1 MGLVLYAFLL
11 SILCIYA
18 VQNDK
23 IEEHMIHVM
32 TSPLPSTQQ
41 ITLTQAV
48 VQSFMS
54 LPQLCKM
61 FDIPEENCTCDIFEI
76 PEDSDTLCK
85 YSENNDTVSEVRLI
99 YVPKLSIPVGAVALV
114 ASVYGIFG
122 NAVVIGVVMRIG
134 RNLSRCKQIIGTL
147 AVSDLIFSVWQLVLS
162 IPLLWTNK
170 WIYGGFLCKI
180 LRGGKVTGEFLYIGF
195 VLILAIERFLTIVK
209 KGPKISPFK
218 IKFALAINVIIALM
232 TVTPL
237 LILYDV
243 TNDGRCDGTW
253 KNMRNNSTYYD
264 WLITVVYFIIPL
276 WAIVTL
282 LSKSMEELN
291 KQSRITKITFTSAHC
306 NITEKR
312 INENKQMI
320 KIIFGMLIAYAIC
333 ILPNRLVSFYL
344 DFYIESIGSKTY
356 ITLCY
361 VGLIT
366 YSILIA
372 VNPTIYFII
381 DYTWRENMKEII
393 LCRNGLK
400 SSSHKQVPSDQDG
413 YTITKRTFGPIMD
426 NIKITKDEKGRN
438 LSIDQGTH
446 LLSYNPSYI
455 AMQKNVNEEEK
466 GQLS

>member
-1 MGLVLYAFLL
+1 MELVFYAVLL
-11 SILCIYA
+11 SVLGIYA
-18 VQNDK
+18 VENDK
-23 IEEHMIHVM
+23 NDEYIISTR
-32 TSPLPSTQQ
+32 TSPLRSTQQ

-48 VQSFMS
+48 VQSFIS

-85 YSENNDTVSEVRLI
+85 YSENNETVSEVRLI
-99 YVPKLSIPVGAVALV
+99 YVPELSIPVGVVALV

-122 NAVVIGVVMRIG
+122 NAVVIGVLMRIG
-134 RNLSRCKQIIGTL
+134 RNLSRCKQIIGAL

-180 LRGGKVTGEFLYIGF
+180 LKGGKVTGELLYIGF
-195 VLILAIERFLTIVK
+195 VLILAIERFLAIVK
-209 KGPKISPFK
+209 KGAKISSFK
-218 IKFALAINVIIALM
+218 IKFALVINVIIALM

-264 WLITVVYFIIPL
+264 WLITVLYFIIPL
-276 WAIVTL
+276 SAIVML

-306 NITEKR
+306 NINEKM
-312 INENKQMI
+312 INKNKQMI
-320 KIIFGMLIAYAIC
+320 KMIFGMLTAYAVC

-344 DFYIESIGSKTY
+344 DFYIKSIGSKTY

-366 YSILIA
+366 YSILVA

-393 LCRNGLK
+393 LCKNDLK
-400 SSSHKQVPSDQDG
+400 SSLHKQAPADQDG
-413 YTITKRTFGPIMD
+413 YTITRKTFGPVVD

-446 LLSYNPSYI
+446 LLSYNPLYI
-455 AMQKNVNEEEK
+455 AMQKNINEKEK
-466 GQLS
+466 GQLP

>member
-1 MGLVLYAFLL
+1 MELVFYAVLL
-11 SILCIYA
+11 SVLGIYA
-18 VQNDK
+18 VENDK
-23 IEEHMIHVM
+23 NDEYIISTR
-32 TSPLPSTQQ
+32 TSPLRSTQQ

-48 VQSFMS
+48 VQSFIS

-85 YSENNDTVSEVRLI
+85 YSENNETVSEVRLI
-99 YVPKLSIPVGAVALV
+99 YVPELSIPVGVVALV

-122 NAVVIGVVMRIG
+122 NAVVIGVLMRIG
-134 RNLSRCKQIIGTL
+134 RNLSRCKQIIGAL

-180 LRGGKVTGEFLYIGF
+180 LKGGKVTGELLYIGF
-195 VLILAIERFLTIVK
+195 VLILAIERFLAIVK
-209 KGPKISPFK
+209 KGAKISSFK
-218 IKFALAINVIIALM
+218 IKFALVINVIIALM

-264 WLITVVYFIIPL
+264 WLITVLYFIIPL
-276 WAIVTL
+276 SAIVML
-282 LSKSMEELN
+282 LSKSMKELN

-306 NITEKR
+306 NINEKM
-312 INENKQMI
+312 INKNKQMI
-320 KIIFGMLIAYAIC
+320 KMIFGMLTAYAVC

-344 DFYIESIGSKTY
+344 DFYIKSIGSKTY

-366 YSILIA
+366 YSILVA

-381 DYTWRENMKEII
+381 DYTWRANMKEII
-393 LCRNGLK
+393 LCKNDLK
-400 SSSHKQVPSDQDG
+400 SSLHKQAPSDQDG
-413 YTITKRTFGPIMD
+413 YTITRKTFGPVVD

-446 LLSYNPSYI
+446 LLSYNPLYI
-455 AMQKNVNEEEK
+455 AMQKNINEKEK
-466 GQLS
+466 GQLP

>member
-1 MGLVLYAFLL
+1 MELVFYAVLL
-11 SILCIYA
+11 SVLGIYA
-18 VQNDK
+18 VENDK
-23 IEEHMIHVM
+23 NDEYIISTR
-32 TSPLPSTQQ
+32 TSPLRSTQQ

-48 VQSFMS
+48 VQSFIS

-85 YSENNDTVSEVRLI
+85 YSENNETVSEVRLI
-99 YVPKLSIPVGAVALV
+99 YVPELSIPVGVVALV

-122 NAVVIGVVMRIG
+122 NAVVIGVLMRIG

-180 LRGGKVTGEFLYIGF
+180 LKGGKVTGEFLYIGF
-195 VLILAIERFLTIVK
+195 VLILAIERFLAIVK
-209 KGPKISPFK
+209 KGAKISSFK
-218 IKFALAINVIIALM
+218 IKFALVINVIIALM

-264 WLITVVYFIIPL
+264 WLITVLYFIIPL
-276 WAIVTL
+276 SAIVML

-306 NITEKR
+306 NINEKM

-320 KIIFGMLIAYAIC
+320 KMIFGMLTAYAVC

-344 DFYIESIGSKTY
+344 DFYIKSIGSKTY

-366 YSILIA
+366 YSILVA

-381 DYTWRENMKEII
+381 DYTWRENIKEII
-393 LCRNGLK
+393 LCKNDLK
-400 SSSHKQVPSDQDG
+400 SSLHKQAPADQDG
-413 YTITKRTFGPIMD
+413 YTITRKTFGPVVD

-446 LLSYNPSYI
+446 LLSYNPLYI
-455 AMQKNVNEEEK
+455 AMQKNINEKEK
-466 GQLS
+466 GQLP

>member
-1 MGLVLYAFLL
+1 MELVFYAVLL
-11 SILCIYA
+11 SVLGIYA
-18 VQNDK
+18 VENDK
-23 IEEHMIHVM
+23 NDEYIISTR
-32 TSPLPSTQQ
+32 TSPLRSTQQ

-48 VQSFMS
+48 VQSFIS

-85 YSENNDTVSEVRLI
+85 YSENNETVSEVRLI
-99 YVPKLSIPVGAVALV
+99 YVPELSIPVGVVALV

-122 NAVVIGVVMRIG
+122 NAVVIGVLMRIG
-134 RNLSRCKQIIGTL
+134 RNLSRCKQIIGAL

-180 LRGGKVTGEFLYIGF
+180 LKGGKVTGELLYIGF
-195 VLILAIERFLTIVK
+195 VLILAIERFLAIVK
-209 KGPKISPFK
+209 KGAKISSFK
-218 IKFALAINVIIALM
+218 IKFALVINVIIALM

-264 WLITVVYFIIPL
+264 WLITVLYFIIPL
-276 WAIVTL
+276 SAIVML

-306 NITEKR
+306 NINEKM
-312 INENKQMI
+312 INKNKQMI
-320 KIIFGMLIAYAIC
+320 KMIFGMLTAYAVC

-344 DFYIESIGSKTY
+344 DFYIKSIGSKTY

-366 YSILIA
+366 YSILVA

-381 DYTWRENMKEII
+381 DYTWRANMKEII
-393 LCRNGLK
+393 LCKNDLK
-400 SSSHKQVPSDQDG
+400 SSLHKQAPSDQDG
-413 YTITKRTFGPIMD
+413 YTITRKTFGPVVD

-446 LLSYNPSYI
+446 LLSYNPLYI
-455 AMQKNVNEEEK
+455 AMQKNINEKEK
-466 GQLS
+466 GQLP

>member
-1 MGLVLYAFLL
+1 MELVFYAVLL
-11 SILCIYA
+11 SVLGIYA
-18 VQNDK
+18 VENDK
-23 IEEHMIHVM
+23 NDEYIISTR
-32 TSPLPSTQQ
+32 TSPLRSTQQ

-48 VQSFMS
+48 VQSFIS

-85 YSENNDTVSEVRLI
+85 YSENNETVSEVRLI
-99 YVPKLSIPVGAVALV
+99 YVPELSIPVGVVALV

-122 NAVVIGVVMRIG
+122 NAVVIGVLMRIG
-134 RNLSRCKQIIGTL
+134 RNLSRCKQIIGAL

-180 LRGGKVTGEFLYIGF
+180 LKGGKVTGEFLYIGF
-195 VLILAIERFLTIVK
+195 VLILAIERFLAIVK
-209 KGPKISPFK
+209 KGAKISSFK
-218 IKFALAINVIIALM
+218 IKFALVINVIIALM

-264 WLITVVYFIIPL
+264 WLITVLYFIIPL
-276 WAIVTL
+276 SAIVML

-306 NITEKR
+306 NINEKM

-320 KIIFGMLIAYAIC
+320 KMIFGMLTAYAVC

-344 DFYIESIGSKTY
+344 DFYIKSIGSKTY

-366 YSILIA
+366 YSILVA

-393 LCRNGLK
+393 LCKNDLK
-400 SSSHKQVPSDQDG
+400 SSLHKQAPSDQDG
-413 YTITKRTFGPIMD
+413 YTITRKTFGPVVD

-446 LLSYNPSYI
+446 LLSYNPLYI
-455 AMQKNVNEEEK
+455 AMQKNINEKEK
-466 GQLS
+466 GQLP

>member
-1 MGLVLYAFLL
+1 MELVFYAVLL
-11 SILCIYA
+11 SVLGIYA
-18 VQNDK
+18 VENDK
-23 IEEHMIHVM
+23 NDEYIISTR
-32 TSPLPSTQQ
+32 TSPLRSTQQ

-48 VQSFMS
+48 VQSFIS

-85 YSENNDTVSEVRLI
+85 YSENNETVSEVRLI
-99 YVPKLSIPVGAVALV
+99 YVPELSIPVGVVALV

-122 NAVVIGVVMRIG
+122 NAVVIGVLMRIG
-134 RNLSRCKQIIGTL
+134 RNLSRCKQIIGAL

-180 LRGGKVTGEFLYIGF
+180 LKGGKVTGEFLYIGF
-195 VLILAIERFLTIVK
+195 VLILAIERFLAIVK
-209 KGPKISPFK
+209 KGAKISSFK
-218 IKFALAINVIIALM
+218 IKFALVINVIIALM

-264 WLITVVYFIIPL
+264 WLITVLYFIIPL
-276 WAIVTL
+276 SAIVML

-306 NITEKR
+306 NINEKM

-320 KIIFGMLIAYAIC
+320 KMIFGMLTAYAVC

-344 DFYIESIGSKTY
+344 DFYIKSIGSKTY

-366 YSILIA
+366 YSVLVA

-393 LCRNGLK
+393 LCKNDLK
-400 SSSHKQVPSDQDG
+400 SSLHKQAPADQDG
-413 YTITKRTFGPIMD
+413 YTITRKTFGPVVD

-446 LLSYNPSYI
+446 LLSYNPLYI
-455 AMQKNVNEEEK
+455 AMQKNINEKEK
-466 GQLS
+466 GQLP

>member
-1 MGLVLYAFLL
+1 MELVFYAVLL
-11 SILCIYA
+11 SVLGIYA
-18 VQNDK
+18 VENDK
-23 IEEHMIHVM
+23 NDEYIISTR
-32 TSPLPSTQQ
+32 TSPLRSTQQ

-48 VQSFMS
+48 VQSFIS

-85 YSENNDTVSEVRLI
+85 YSENNETVSEVRLI
-99 YVPKLSIPVGAVALV
+99 YVPELSIPVGVVALV

-122 NAVVIGVVMRIG
+122 NAVVIGVLMRIG
-134 RNLSRCKQIIGTL
+134 RNLSRCKQIIGAL

-180 LRGGKVTGEFLYIGF
+180 LKGGKVTGELLYIGF
-195 VLILAIERFLTIVK
+195 VLILAIERFLAIVK
-209 KGPKISPFK
+209 KGAKISSFK
-218 IKFALAINVIIALM
+218 IKFALVINVIIALM

-264 WLITVVYFIIPL
+264 WLITVLYFIIPL
-276 WAIVTL
+276 SAIVML
-282 LSKSMEELN
+282 LSKSMKELN

-306 NITEKR
+306 NINEKM

-320 KIIFGMLIAYAIC
+320 KMIFGMLTAYAVC

-344 DFYIESIGSKTY
+344 DFYIKSIGSKTY

-366 YSILIA
+366 YSILVA

-393 LCRNGLK
+393 LCKNDLK
-400 SSSHKQVPSDQDG
+400 SSLHKQAPSDQDG
-413 YTITKRTFGPIMD
+413 YTITRKTFGPVVD

-446 LLSYNPSYI
+446 LLSYNPLYI
-455 AMQKNVNEEEK
+455 AMQKNINEKEK
-466 GQLS
+466 GQLP